1 MYLYMSEL
9 IILVIHM
16 YDMSL
21 YVCGQMGS
29 LLYMCV
35 DTIIQVALGHLVQDL
50 DFSLRPNGM
59 YTHPHTF
66 HGVK

>member
-1 MYLYMSEL
+1 MYFYMSEL
-9 IILVIHM
+9 IILVIL

-29 LLYMCV
+29 LLYMYV
-35 DTIIQVALGHLVQDL
+35 GTTIQVALGHLVQDL

>member
-9 IILVIHM
+9 IILVIL

-35 DTIIQVALGHLVQDL
+35 DTIIQVTLGHLVQDL